1 MSFEGEANPAI
12 INKLN
17 LRIYGETRRGMFSMK
32 KTWLTIVIGSL
43 CLLFISMSGCS
54 SNPATQKY
62 ADNPVAQRETLAQI
76 STIDAILSGVYDGV
90 VDFGTLKKYG
100 DFGIGTF
107 EGLDGEMLGFDG
119 NFYQVKAD
127 GMAYAVS
134 DSMETPFASVTF
146 FEVDYKQDLP
156 EGIDYEQLQDFLD
169 GVLPTGNIFYAIKI
183 EGMFSYMKTRSVPAQ
198 EKPYPPLV
206 EVTQNQPIFE
216 FNDVEGTIVG
226 FRCPAY
232 VAGVNVPGYHLHFL
246 TKSKDSGGH
255 VLEFEIVEAV
265 ASIDYT
271 SEFLMILPGDD
282 SDFYEVDLTQDK
294 QKELEKVEK

>member
-1 MSFEGEANPAI
+1 
-12 INKLN
+12 
-17 LRIYGETRRGMFSMK
+17 MFSMK
-32 KTWLTIVIGSL
+32 KAWLTVLASSL
-43 CLLFISMSGCS
+43 CLLFIPMSGCS
-54 SNPATQKY
+54 SNPTTQNY
-62 ADNPVAQRETLAQI
+62 ADNPVAQREILAQI
-76 STIDAILSGVYDGV
+76 STIDAILNGVYDGV

-127 GMAYAVS
+127 GIAYPVS

-146 FEVDYKQDLP
+146 FEIDCNQNLP
-156 EGIDYEQLQDFLD
+156 EGINYEQLQDFLD
-169 GVLPTGNIFYAIKI
+169 GVLPTSNIFYAIKI
-183 EGMFSYMKTRSVPAQ
+183 EGTFSYMKTRSVPVQ

-206 EVTQNQPIFE
+206 EVTQNQPTFE
-216 FNDVEGTIVG
+216 FNDVAGTIVG

-246 TKSKDSGGH
+246 TESRDSGGH

-294 QKELEKVEK
+294 QKELEKAEK